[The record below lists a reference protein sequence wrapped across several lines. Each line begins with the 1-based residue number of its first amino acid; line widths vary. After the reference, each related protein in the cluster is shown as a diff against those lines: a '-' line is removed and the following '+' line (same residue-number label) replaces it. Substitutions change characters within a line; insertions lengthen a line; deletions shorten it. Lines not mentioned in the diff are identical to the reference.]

1 MIKKTIYTASALLLA
16 LFGLASCNGTNNNT
30 SGTTATA
37 SGDSVEVARMPIAYI
52 ELDSLM
58 ANYAY
63 YTDVQ
68 EELMREIENRQATIN
83 SKGRNLEKEMSDFQ
97 RKIESNA
104 FLSQERAQRE
114 QERILKLQQELQ
126 ELNQKLQVELMQLE
140 ADRTKEVTDTIMA
153 QVRKYNAEI
162 GKYQMILTSNASSIG
177 TIIYADETY
186 NITEEVTKYLN
197 DRYTPA
203 KKEKEEEKK

>member
-1 MIKKTIYTASALLLA
+1 MIQRSIYTAAALLVVL
-16 LFGLASCNGTNNNT
+16 LGFASCKGTGSNNSN
-30 SGTTATA
+30 STTAM
-37 SGDSVEVARMPIAYI
+37 SNDSAAMARMPIAYI

-58 ANYAY
+58 ANYKY

-68 EELMREIENRQATIN
+68 EELMREIESRQATFN
-83 SKGRNLEKEMSDFQ
+83 TKGRNLENEMKEFQ
-97 RKIESNA
+97 RKVESNA

-140 ADRTKEVTDTIMA
+140 ADRTKAVTDTIMTL
-153 QVRKYNAEI
+153 VRQYNSEV
-162 GKYQMILTSNASSIG
+162 GKYQMILTSNATGIG
-177 TIIYADETY
+177 TVVCADDIY

-197 DRYTPA
+197 DKYTPA
-203 KKEKEEEKK
+203 KKEEEKK

>member
-1 MIKKTIYTASALLLA
+1 MIKKTIYTAAALIVALL
-16 LFGLASCNGTNNNT
+16 GLASCNGTSNNN
-30 SGTTATA
+30 SGAA
-37 SGDSVEVARMPIAYI
+37 AMVSGDSSAIARMPIAYI

-58 ANYAY
+58 ANYKY

-68 EELMREIENRQATIN
+68 EELMREMENRQATFN
-83 SKGRNLEKEMSDFQ
+83 TKGRNLESEMKEFQ
-97 RKIESNA
+97 RKVESNA

-140 ADRTKEVTDTIMA
+140 AERTKAVTDTIVA
-153 QVRKYNAEI
+153 LVRQYNAEV
-162 GKYQMILTSNASSIG
+162 GKYQMILTSNAAGIG
-177 TIIYADETY
+177 TVVCADQSY

-197 DRYTPA
+197 DRYNPT
-203 KKEKEEEKK
+203 KKEEEKK